1 MKLFFYYF
9 WFVSSIKLLNVLS
22 GVILKFNLIIFFY
35 SYETSDGI
43 ARYEQGALKNVGTE
57 NEALELRGSYSYVGN
72 DGKQY
77 TVNYVA
83 DENGFRPEGAHLP
96 VV

>member
-1 MKLFFYYF
+1 MLKLFT
-9 WFVSSIKLLNVLS
+9 LLS
-22 GVILKFNLIIFFY
+22 IIFYFINFDY

-57 NEALELRGSYSYVGN
+57 NEALETRGSYSYVGS